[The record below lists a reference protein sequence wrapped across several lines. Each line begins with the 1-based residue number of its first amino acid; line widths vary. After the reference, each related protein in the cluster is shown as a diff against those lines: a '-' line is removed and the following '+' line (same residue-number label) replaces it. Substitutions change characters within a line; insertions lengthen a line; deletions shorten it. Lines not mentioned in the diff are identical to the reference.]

1 MCYATDRRHQPSCM
15 VCMVKDVHTGQ
26 MIPSCSTLPREGMEI
41 EADTEEVLGMRRQAL
56 ELLLSDHRADCE
68 APCTIVCPR
77 GIDVA
82 RVLLHYDR
90 GELSAAAALLG
101 DTSCDGCKAPCERAC
116 RRRTVDEAVS
126 IRSLLDEVRR
136 ERLEVIE
143 KTNRLQINQTSDE
156 TSDFRLETSDNSI
169 ATDLLADHSSDSL
182 NRRTK
187 QEQRQTCLHYA
198 LRGGGRAEL
207 KVYKSDSLEEASN
220 PSPLTHNPK
229 SDLFNSRLGRFTDAE
244 KERMK
249 QLFTQPSRCLHCACE
264 GSGKCRLRELATKAG
279 IRTPK
284 YGVQSSQPVKERIKV
299 TERLVYEPA
308 KCIRCGLCV
317 YNTDDG
323 FTFERRGFDMR
334 VVIPEESKS
343 HVGDEVAR
351 LCPTGALHLRV
362 LTLLLP
368 LLMLFSGC
376 GQGGQK
382 TSESVNSNMG
392 TYEWTS
398 FRGSSSLAGYTD
410 SPLPDNPT
418 LLWEYRH
425 GVRTVAAPIV
435 SHGTVYMCDKH
446 GQLRGFSTADGTPT
460 CSLDLGG
467 DVEAPFVTADSLLY
481 IGQMDGQVRALS
493 LTDGAE
499 LWHFETEGQILAS
512 PTLLPRGVLVVGS
525 YDNTMYT
532 LDART
537 GDPVGRASTGYY
549 INGAAAIWRDT
560 YALFGGCDA
569 WLRVSDLRTGHVTDS
584 IRLDAYLPAS
594 PAVEGDYAYVND
606 YQGNLYEIRL
616 TKDGHIGGHRV
627 MLAAE
632 DDEGGTTSMP
642 TVTADAVFVLAE
654 GRFLVCIDRA
664 DAHVRWKQML
674 RGDVG
679 ECSPLVCGDR
689 VLVCTRTGIISI
701 HDARTGRCLWTYETG
716 EQIVAS
722 PAVAA
727 GRLFVLT
734 ARGTLLCF
742 N

>member
-1 MCYATDRRHQPSCM
+1 MPSDMRITVNHHPLDVPPHRPLIDALRAAGYDVPSMCYATDRRHQPSCM

-41 EADTEEVLGMRRQAL
+41 ETDTEEVLGMRRQAL

-136 ERLEVIE
+136 DGLEVKGERLEVRA
-143 KTNRLQINQTSDE
+143 KAGAANRFS
-156 TSDFRLETSDNSI
+156 
-169 ATDLLADHSSDSL
+169 
-182 NRRTK
+182 
-187 QEQRQTCLHYA
+187 
-198 LRGGGRAEL
+198 
-207 KVYKSDSLEEASN
+207 
-220 PSPLTHNPK
+220 
-229 SDLFNSRLGRFTDAE
+229 SRLGRFTDAE

-264 GSGKCRLRELATKAG
+264 GSGKCRLRELATNAG

-284 YGVQSSQPVKERIKV
+284 YGVQSSLTVKERIKV

-343 HVGDEVAR
+343 HVSDEIAR

-398 FRGSSSLAGYTD
+398 FRGGTSLSGYTA

-435 SHGTVYMCDKH
+435 SHGTVYICDKH
-446 GQLRGFSTADGTPT
+446 GQLRGFSIANGTPS

-467 DVEAPFVTADSLLY
+467 DVEAPFVTADTLLY

-493 LTDGAE
+493 LTDGTE
-499 LWHFETEGQILAS
+499 LWHFETEGQILGS
-512 PTLLPRGVLVVGS
+512 PTFLSRGVLVVGS

-742 N
+742 S

>member
-1 MCYATDRRHQPSCM
+1 MPSDMKITVNHQPLDVSPHRPLIESLRAAGYDIPSMCYAADRRHQPSCM

-68 APCTIVCPR
+68 APCTIVCPQ

-90 GELSAAAALLG
+90 GELSAAAAVLG

-116 RRRTVDEAVS
+116 RRRTVDAAVS

-136 ERLEVIE
+136 EGQQVSRS
-143 KTNRLQINQTSDE
+143 TSQQDNRSTSHQD
-156 TSDFRLETSDNSI
+156 SLSQRV
-169 ATDLLADHSSDSL
+169 DLL
-182 NRRTK
+182 
-187 QEQRQTCLHYA
+187 TC
-198 LRGGGRAEL
+198 GP
-207 KVYKSDSLEEASN
+207 V
-220 PSPLTHNPK
+220 
-229 SDLFNSRLGRFTDAE
+229 DLFNSRLGRFNDAE

-249 QLFTQPSRCLHCACE
+249 QLYTQPSRCLHCACE
-264 GSGKCRLRELATKAG
+264 GNEKCRLRELATKAG

-284 YGVQSSQPVKERIKV
+284 YGVQSSLPVKERIKI

-376 GQGGQK
+376 GLGGQNS
-382 TSESVNSNMG
+382 SERENSNMG
-392 TYEWTS
+392 THEWTS
-398 FRGSSSLAGYTD
+398 FRGGTSLAGYT
-410 SPLPDNPT
+410 SNPLPNSPR

-435 SHGTVYMCDKH
+435 SQGTVYMCDKH

-460 CSLDLGG
+460 YSLDLGG
-467 DVEAPFVTADSLLY
+467 DVEAPFVTADTLLY

-532 LDART
+532 LDSRT
-537 GDPVGRASTGYY
+537 GNAVGRASTGYY

-560 YALFGGCDA
+560 FSLYGGCDA

-584 IRLDAYLPAS
+584 IRLDAYLPTS
-594 PAVEGDYAYVND
+594 PALEGDYAYVND

-616 TKDGHIGGHRV
+616 TKDGHIDGHRK

-632 DDEGGTTSMP
+632 GDEGGTTSMP
-642 TVTADAVFVLAE
+642 AVTADAVFVLAE

-679 ECSPLVCGDR
+679 ECSPLVCDDR

-701 HDARTGRCLWTYETG
+701 HDVRTGRPLWTYETG

-742 N
+742 S

>member
-1 MCYATDRRHQPSCM
+1 MRITVNHHPLDVPPHRPLIDALRAAGYDVPSMCYATDRRHQPSCM

-41 EADTEEVLGMRRQAL
+41 ETDTEEVLGMRRQAL

-90 GELSAAAALLG
+90 GELSAAAAVLG

-126 IRSLLDEVRR
+126 IRSLLEEVRR
-136 ERLEVIE
+136 DGLEVEGERLEV
-143 KTNRLQINQTSDE
+143 
-156 TSDFRLETSDNSI
+156 
-169 ATDLLADHSSDSL
+169 
-182 NRRTK
+182 
-187 QEQRQTCLHYA
+187 
-198 LRGGGRAEL
+198 RA
-207 KVYKSDSLEEASN
+207 KAGAAN
-220 PSPLTHNPK
+220 
-229 SDLFNSRLGRFTDAE
+229 LFSSRLGRFTDAE

-264 GSGKCRLRELATKAG
+264 GSGKCRLRELGTKAG

-343 HVGDEVAR
+343 HVSDEIAQ

-398 FRGSSSLAGYTD
+398 FRGGTSLSGYTA

-435 SHGTVYMCDKH
+435 SQGTVYMCDKH
-446 GQLRGFSTADGTPT
+446 GQLRGFSIADGTPS

-467 DVEAPFVTADSLLY
+467 DVEAPFVTADTLLY

-493 LTDGAE
+493 LTDGTE
-499 LWHFETEGQILAS
+499 LWHFETEGQILGS
-512 PTLLPRGVLVVGS
+512 PTFLSRGVLVVGS

-679 ECSPLVCGDR
+679 ECSPLVCADR
-689 VLVCTRTGIISI
+689 VIACTRTGIISI

-742 N
+742 S